1 MGFKLVY
8 DYPYLHVTTYDDIEA
23 IRDECNTSTI
33 MCVGGGNQVVGLLRV
48 VACANCLT
56 ITTLTQYNQT
66 TFSGSAYWYFLF
78 GYSFGFAPNP
88 LINLNYGDTQDSM
101 SNMRLSWYLDEVHG
115 GYRLGDMTDLSFD
128 DINYKKVFLSDL
140 SEFIC

>member
-8 DYPYLHVTTYDDIEA
+8 DYPYSHVTTYDEIKA
-23 IRDECNTSTI
+23 IRDECNASTT
-33 MCVGGGNQVVGLLRV
+33 MCVGGGNQQDGLLRV

-66 TFSGSAYWYFLF
+66 IFSGSAYWYFLF
-78 GYSFGFAPNP
+78 GYSFGFAPNS
-88 LINLNYGDTQDSM
+88 LINLNYGDIQDLS
-101 SNMRLSWYLDEVHG
+101 SNMRLSWLLDEVHG
-115 GYRLGDMTDLSFD
+115 GYRLGNLTYLYDD